1 MLETYRGQQW
11 DSTGRANGVAPAP
24 QTSMLDI
31 DFAQLSDVGRIRP
44 HNEDYL
50 GHFAPDGHMQA
61 RSHGW
66 LFVLADG
73 VGGHEKGEVASHAAV
88 ESMLKGFR
96 HAPKNE
102 PLAGLLHNLVQ
113 AANARVFEVALE
125 TGPSGAGMATTLVAC
140 ALRYDRV
147 TVAHAGDSRCYLI
160 RKGKASL
167 LTDDHTVANEQVK
180 LGLLSAEEAAEGE
193 TRHVLSRSLGT
204 NLFVGVETSE
214 TVVLPGD
221 VLLLCSDGLH
231 GSVKPSDIE
240 QTIGRHADLKAAAKS
255 LVEIANERDGNDNI
269 SVQLIR
275 VRSVE
280 RVGMYRGRPYKLR

>member
-1 MLETYRGQQW
+1 MLESYRGQQW
-11 DSTGRANGVAPAP
+11 NSTGRMNGVVPAP

-31 DFAQLSDVGRIRP
+31 QFAELSDVGRIRP

-50 GHFAPDGHMQA
+50 GHFEPDGHMQA

-88 ESMLKGFR
+88 ESMLKGFK

-147 TVAHAGDSRCYLI
+147 TVAHVGDSRCYLI
-160 RKGKASL
+160 RQGKVAL
-167 LTDDHTVANEQVK
+167 LTDDHTVVNEQVK
-180 LGLLSAEEAAEGE
+180 LGLLSAQEAAEGE
-193 TRHVLSRSLGT
+193 NRHILSRSLGT
-204 NLFVGVETSE
+204 TLFVGVETSE

-231 GSVKPSDIE
+231 SSVTPVDIAR
-240 QTIGRHADLKAAAKS
+240 TIAGHPELKAAAQS
-255 LVEIANERDGNDNI
+255 FVELANQRDGNDNI